1 MECASWIA
9 VAFRLNH
16 RLSSPQRFSRCS
28 AIAPTRRRE
37 PETADESNSGGNPAA
52 ALHTLARTSLAP
64 GVVGRA
70 SVWSAPAGLLALF
83 RLNNRLSSPQR
94 LSRCSAIV
102 PTRRTKPETADE
114 SKSGRDPAAPLYT
127 LARPF

>member
-28 AIAPTRRRE
+28 AIAPTRRTE
-37 PETADESNSGGNPAA
+37 PETADENKSGGNAAA

-70 SVWSAPAGLLALF
+70 SVWSAPAGSLSLSDLIIGSLLLSAF
-83 RLNNRLSSPQR
+83 PDVPRLPPPAEGSQR
-94 LSRCSAIV
+94 LLMRAI
-102 PTRRTKPETADE
+102 
-114 SKSGRDPAAPLYT
+114 AAAIQPPHSIRWREL
-127 LARPF
+127 P